1 MEIERRIVEP
11 EMRFQVYNEA
21 ATVPFE
27 TEAIIQ
33 DENQSKKLLLILGLV
48 VLISVY
54 WAIKM
59 ENDRKRRMASEDTL

>member
-11 EMRFQVYNEA
+11 EMRFQVHNEA
-21 ATVPFE
+21 ASMPFE

-33 DENQSKKLLLILGLV
+33 DENQSKQLLLILGVL